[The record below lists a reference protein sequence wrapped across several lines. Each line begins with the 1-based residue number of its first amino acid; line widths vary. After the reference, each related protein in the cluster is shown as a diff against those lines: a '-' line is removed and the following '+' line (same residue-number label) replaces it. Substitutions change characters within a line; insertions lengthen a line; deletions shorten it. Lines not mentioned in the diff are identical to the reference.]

1 MPVRACCG
9 DQFGQ
14 AAFGLADQADQ
25 EVDHDGVVAE
35 PRVSPVG
42 QRGEGLVENVE
53 GVGVGAGG
61 GGSWSWRGFLG
72 AGPAGPGGAGGAE
85 PVGAGAVWMMWASNV
100 SRSTTA
106 AASRGSVKVAPHSE
120 NGALDAY
127 AMDAFPSRPVMIWN
141 SSSAPRGSRLT

>member
-1 MPVRACCG
+1 MPVRARCG

-85 PVGAGAVWMMWASNV
+85 PVGAGAGLDDVGV
-100 SRSTTA
+100 ERQPVHHG
-106 AASRGSVKVAPHSE
+106 RGQP
-120 NGALDAY
+120 GG
-127 AMDAFPSRPVMIWN
+127 R
-141 SSSAPRGSRLT
+141 